1 MKCPKCRFFSEDK
14 NNSYGITFCEEHK
27 ETYIQYKCN
36 FCCNVAAYH
45 CGGSNYYCMHCHD
58 RKGPAG
64 HKCKGKEDCP
74 LGVEHPPNGTIK
86 AFGVGCGMCKD
97 LKIKNGDLEEQIKE
111 QLKKLEEMKEKY

>member
-1 MKCPKCRFFSEDK
+1 MNQNPWDMKCPKCRFFSEDK

-97 LKIKNGDLEEQIKE
+97 LKIKNGDFEEQIKE
-111 QLKKLEEMKEKY
+111 Q